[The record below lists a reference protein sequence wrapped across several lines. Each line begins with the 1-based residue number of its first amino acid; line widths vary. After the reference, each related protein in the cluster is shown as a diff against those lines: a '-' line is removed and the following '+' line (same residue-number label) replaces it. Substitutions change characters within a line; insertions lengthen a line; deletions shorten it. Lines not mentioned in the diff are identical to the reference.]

1 MSFKLGMPRITL
13 NPLQTIDD
21 EEAKTIVENEQLI
34 LIPDKGNYT
43 GFWHVS
49 KASDKLK
56 LRRPYTISKLSRY
69 GLNRELYFKSTIAAA
84 VYISR
89 HLGHSVC
96 RAIITHYE
104 DESESQILTN
114 IRIPTGLNIPSVEIN
129 GQVYGGKC
137 NTRQDTWRWK
147 IRIMYYSSKHNT
159 RTRNGECYAISNGRR
174 YIKKVSRGL
183 TFNWTIDEFRT
194 WAADT
199 LERHNFKCAYS
210 CKKLTKDTV
219 SLERLDETKGY
230 SPENCALIDIH
241 FQSAHNRPWSREKF
255 LSVYELRTID
265 TYDEDEVRKTKMWKQ
280 LTEFERR
287 SRGVRNQQHA
297 TELYKRLER
306 ITLDTRRNTKS
317 RNSCGCNHE
326 QSEITIEYLIELW
339 EKQRGRCYYLNIPM
353 NTHGE
358 WQVSVE
364 RLDETR
370 GYTKNNVVLIVV
382 EAQNSFAQ
390 WSKEFVESV
399 WN

>member
-1 MSFKLGMPRITL
+1 M
-13 NPLQTIDD
+13 
-21 EEAKTIVENEQLI
+21 
-34 LIPDKGNYT
+34 
-43 GFWHVS
+43 
-49 KASDKLK
+49 
-56 LRRPYTISKLSRY
+56 
-69 GLNRELYFKSTIAAA
+69 
-84 VYISR
+84 
-89 HLGHSVC
+89 
-96 RAIITHYE
+96 
-104 DESESQILTN
+104 
-114 IRIPTGLNIPSVEIN
+114 
-129 GQVYGGKC
+129 
-137 NTRQDTWRWK
+137 
-147 IRIMYYSSKHNT
+147 
-159 RTRNGECYAISNGRR
+159 
-174 YIKKVSRGL
+174 
-183 TFNWTIDEFRT
+183 
-194 WAADT
+194 
-199 LERHNFKCAYS
+199 
-210 CKKLTKDTV
+210 
-219 SLERLDETKGY
+219 
-230 SPENCALIDIH
+230 
-241 FQSAHNRPWSREKF
+241 
-255 LSVYELRTID
+255 RTID

-306 ITLDTRRNTKS
+306 ITLDTRTNTKS

-370 GYTKNNVVLIVV
+370 GYTKDNVVLIVV